1 MLNFPNHARQSQ
13 YKIYSNKLNTLIR
26 IAERNYYDERF
37 DLAKNNLKD
46 TWKIINEV
54 IDKSKRKSSL
64 PNTFNH
70 GNKTLSDPLEIA
82 NQFCE
87 YFTNVGPNLAKKIP
101 LVDIPFLILLNFL
114 TSVSPLSQ
122 ANQLDLMI

>member
-1 MLNFPNHARQSQ
+1 MLNSPNQARQSQ

-26 IAERNYYDERF
+26 IAKRNYFDERF
-37 DLAKNNLKD
+37 DLAKNNLKE
-46 TWKIINEV
+46 TWKIMNEV
-54 IDKSKRKSSL
+54 INKSKRKSPL

-87 YFTNVGPNLAKKIP
+87 YFTNVGPMK
-101 LVDIPFLILLNFL
+101 PFLFILLILLNFL
-114 TSVSPLSQ
+114 TSVSSSSQ
-122 ANQLDLMI
+122 ANQLDRMI